1 MNRNAKVFVILILS
15 VLLLPISNVSKAQGN
30 IDNYDQYDNNYGA
43 SYQDF
48 YDGLAPYGRWMN
60 DPQFGYV
67 WMPNVGSDFRPYY
80 TNGYW
85 AMTEYGN
92 TWVSNYDWGW
102 AAFHYGRWTYDN
114 YYGWLWIP
122 DTQWAPAWVS
132 WRSNYNY
139 YGWAPMGPG
148 VNINISLGSI
158 PIDWWVFLSPNYF
171 YEPRFQRYCN
181 NDWRFTRSIYS
192 QTNYYSYTNSYR
204 RVNYYSGPRAD
215 DYRRRTGR
223 QSSFYS
229 INDNNRRGPNTVRGN
244 QINIYRPTMRN
255 SGNNAPTRIVNTN
268 RNIST
273 QAQSFANTNVA
284 PAGRQRVLNQ
294 QPVQNTI
301 RNSNTINGSQQN
313 NNRTNNIAPNS
324 TNNQRANTSPNIQNQ
339 RSNNDAQAAN
349 ERARVAA
356 ENQRQQELQQR
367 DRQMIR
373 EENNRTKSVQSE
385 ESTRQ
390 MLQQNRDAQIQRQQ
404 QAEQQNRATQ
414 IQRQQQSERQ
424 NSQQNIAPQRS
435 APQERAPVRQAQPTQ
450 ERSNNASPARS
461 TERGNTQPA
470 NNSGGMRG
478 RRD

>member
-1 MNRNAKVFVILILS
+1 MSRNAKIFTVLIFS
-15 VLLLPISNVSKAQGN
+15 MLLLTISNESKAQSN
-30 IDNYDQYDNNYGA
+30 IDNYDQFDQYDNNYGA

-48 YDGLAPYGRWMN
+48 YDGLAPYGRWIN

-67 WMPNVGSDFRPYY
+67 WMPNVGRDFRPYY

-181 NDWRFTRSIYS
+181 NDWRFTRNIYR
-192 QTNYYSYTNSYR
+192 QTNYYNYTNSYR
-204 RVNYYSGPRAD
+204 RVNYYCGPRAD

-223 QSSFYS
+223 QSSFYK
-229 INDNNRRGPNTVRGN
+229 INDNNRRGANIVRGN
-244 QINIYRPTMRN
+244 QINIYRPNVRN
-255 SGNNAPTRIVNTN
+255 TGNNAPARIVNTN

-273 QAQSFANTNVA
+273 QAQSFTNTTEA

-294 QPVQNTI
+294 QPTTNTA
-301 RNSNTINGSQQN
+301 RYNNTTNSTLQN
-313 NNRTNNIAPNS
+313 NTRTNITDQNR
-324 TNNQRANTSPNIQNQ
+324 QNIQRQ
-339 RSNNDAQAAN
+339 NDK
-349 ERARVAA
+349 ARQDA

-367 DRQMIR
+367 DRLMIQ
-373 EENNRTKSVQSE
+373 EENNRTRSVQSE
-385 ESTRQ
+385 ESNRQ
-390 MLQQNRDAQIQRQQ
+390 MLQRNRDAQIQRQRQVEQQNRDAQIQRQQ
-404 QAEQQNRATQ
+404 QQYNR
-414 IQRQQQSERQ
+414 QSR
-424 NSQQNIAPQRS
+424 QQNIAPQRTV
-435 APQERAPVRQAQPTQ
+435 PQNSTPIRQTSPSQ
-450 ERSNNASPARS
+450 ERSNNVSPSR
-461 TERGNTQPA
+461 TIERNNAQPA
-470 NNSGGMRG
+470 NNGGGMRS